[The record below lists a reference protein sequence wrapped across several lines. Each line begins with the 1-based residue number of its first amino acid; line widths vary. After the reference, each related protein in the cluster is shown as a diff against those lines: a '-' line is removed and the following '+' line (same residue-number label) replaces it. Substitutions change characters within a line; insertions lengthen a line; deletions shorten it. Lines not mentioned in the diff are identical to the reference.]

1 MSDAVWEHFEGVDE
15 ELHAPTFKEG
25 RRDGKEDAFKAIA
38 RLMNEINERGVVG
51 VEVSSTPNQL
61 QLIVKF
67 PS

>member
-1 MSDAVWEHFEGVDE
+1 MSDAIWDHSEGVDE

-38 RLMNEINERGVVG
+38 RLMSEINERGVAD
-51 VEVSSTPNQL
+51 VEVSSAPNQFRL
-61 QLIVKF
+61 TIKF